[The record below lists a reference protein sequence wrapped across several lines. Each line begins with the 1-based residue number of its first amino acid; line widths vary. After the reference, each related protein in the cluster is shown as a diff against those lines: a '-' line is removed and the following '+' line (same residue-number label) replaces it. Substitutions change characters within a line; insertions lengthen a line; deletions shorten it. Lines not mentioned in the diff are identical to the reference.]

1 MSTRSAKSVRL
12 IFEYDG
18 DQIRFIKQQEVDMVP
33 PPSEPTSGFAE
44 EDGFWLEVRDAG
56 MKVLHRQSVA
66 DPIAIY
72 PEIFSNVPGETVAR
86 SNEPSR
92 KGAFTVVVP
101 ESPDNDHLAFVRAAP
116 LARPRAEKRVPVSA
130 PSGEIARFSI
140 KKVR

>member
-1 MSTRSAKSVRL
+1 MNARSTRSVRL

-18 DQIRFIKQQEVDMVP
+18 DQIRLIKQQDVEMVP

-56 MKVLHRQSVA
+56 MKVLHQQNVV

-72 PEIFSNVPGETVAR
+72 PETFSNVAGETVAR

-101 ESPDNDHLAFVRAAP
+101 ETPENDHLAFVRAKP
-116 LARPRAEKRVPVSA
+116 VARPTAEERAPESA

-140 KKVR
+140 KKSR